1 MIDKLK
7 SRKFWIAVAAFLA
20 SLGSSIAGIATENET
35 LAWVGIICTTL
46 SAAIYAASEAYVDA
60 ASAEARQN
68 ITTTTVTATSNS
80 RETVEKLLVAPVAP
94 VEAETPK
101 QVPPANFE

>member
-1 MIDKLK
+1 MEKLK

-20 SLGSSIAGIATENET
+20 SLGSSVAGIATQNET
-35 LAWVGIICTTL
+35 LAWVGAICTTL

-60 ASAEARQN
+60 ASAEARQS

-80 RETVEKLLVAPVAP
+80 KETVDKILAPP
-94 VEAETPK
+94 VVEPVVEPEPK
-101 QVPPANFE
+101 GGE